1 VHGDRRR
8 VFFGGAKRDGIFSRL
23 FFIEILKSGTI
34 AGQNG
39 NVKKKKKGL
48 QITENLQ
55 ALDFVWCLGREL
67 NSHNL
72 KDRGI
77 LSPYF

>member
-1 VHGDRRR
+1 

-55 ALDFVWCLGREL
+55 ALDFVWCLG
-67 NSHNL
+67 
-72 KDRGI
+72 
-77 LSPYF
+77 